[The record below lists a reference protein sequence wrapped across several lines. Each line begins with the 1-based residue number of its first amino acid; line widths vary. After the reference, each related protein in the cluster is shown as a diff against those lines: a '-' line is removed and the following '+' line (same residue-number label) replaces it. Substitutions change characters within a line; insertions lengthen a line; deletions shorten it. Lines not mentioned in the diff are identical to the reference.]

1 MAKFAVIIA
10 AGGKGER
17 FDGKEKKT
25 FALLDGRPVFI
36 RTLELFINREDVC
49 ATILV
54 VPPDDITQ
62 MKEKFGPNLGFM
74 GVKLVEGGLQRC
86 DSVAKGLAAVASD
99 VEYVAVHDAV
109 RPCVTEDM
117 IDAVFAEA
125 VKSGAAILA
134 APLHGTIK
142 RGSEAGVIEE
152 TVLRA
157 HLYEAQTPQ
166 VFRAE
171 LLRRAYAALPDDRTQ
186 ITDDA
191 QLVERLGEAVAL
203 VTSDASNLKITAK
216 ADLPL
221 ANAVLK
227 SRPVR
232 KASKMGAFEE
242 AQW

>member
-74 GVKLVEGGLQRC
+74 GVRLVEGGPLRC
-86 DSVAKGLAAVASD
+86 DSVAKGLEAVASD

-109 RPCVTEDM
+109 RPCVTEEM
-117 IDAVFAEA
+117 INAVFAEA

-152 TVLRA
+152 TVPRA

-171 LLRRAYAALPDDRTQ
+171 LLRRAYAELPEDRTQ

-216 ADLPL
+216 ADLAL

-232 KASKMGAFEE
+232 KAPKLGAFDE